1 MWVQK
6 AKAPG
11 TRPDALCVD
20 ILLRDLC
27 FALRGLRLLLRSLCL
42 LLCVLL
48 LLARFV
54 VIVED

>member
-27 FALRGLRLLLRSLCL
+27 FVLRGLRLLLRSLCI
-42 LLCVLL
+42 LL
-48 LLARFV
+48 LLACFV
-54 VIVED
+54 VIVKD